1 MPKPGGILKQAGPL
15 MLGRG
20 GATVLGFALPL
31 ILTRLLPQAEFG
43 TYKQV
48 WLVVT
53 TAYFMLQLGLA
64 QSLYYFLPRK
74 DGRERAWLTQASVS
88 LFTLGGVCAAGIYA
102 LRFVVAGQFANPEL
116 ATYGLPMALM
126 TWLMIAASPLEIS
139 LTAEGR
145 VRTAAWIIF
154 LSDFVRVAASVVP
167 LLLGWGLHGFFW
179 AYVLH
184 GCVRFGLQCWF
195 YFRRGRPQL
204 DWRLMR
210 EQLAYALPFGAAV
223 LLDIPQRT
231 FHQWAVGWSVD
242 AAAFAIY
249 AQGCFQVP
257 IINLLYAPIS
267 DILQV
272 RLADPGSRE
281 HRVHLFHD
289 ANLRL
294 AAVFFPFT
302 AGMVAAASL
311 FVPALFTHLYD
322 PSVPIF
328 RVAILM
334 TPFAALPLDGVL
346 RATGHT
352 KYLFRIFFWRL
363 VITVPAVLI
372 GLKVFG
378 MIGAISG
385 HAVAESIIRVAMLNR
400 VRRELDA
407 TWGEILPWRQLG
419 VIGAA
424 SVVACIP
431 AVVITGMA
439 AAGPRPFL
447 ALCAAGALYCAVYLA
462 AIGMMPGDGS
472 PVARIRRVLLGHAP
486 ATA

>member
-1 MPKPGGILKQAGPL
+1 MSRPGGILKQAGPL

-74 DGRERAWLTQASVS
+74 DGRDRAWLTQASVS
-88 LFTLGGVCAAGIYA
+88 LFTLGGVCAGAIYA
-102 LRFVVAGQFANPEL
+102 LRSVVAGQFANPDL
-116 ATYGLPMALM
+116 ATFGLPMALM
-126 TWLMIAASPLEIS
+126 TWLMVAAAPLEIS

-154 LSDFVRVAASVVP
+154 LSDAVRVIASVVP
-167 LLLGWGLHGFFW
+167 LLLGFGLHGFFW

-184 GCVRFGLQCWF
+184 GAVRFGLQCWF
-195 YFRRGRPQL
+195 FFRRGKPEI

-272 RLADPGSRE
+272 RLADPGLRE

-328 RVAILM
+328 RIAILM

-352 KYLFRIFFWRL
+352 RYLFRIFFWRL
-363 VITVPAVLI
+363 VLTVPAVLI

-385 HAVAESIIRVAMLNR
+385 HAVAESLIRVVMLNR
-400 VRRELDA
+400 VRRELGA
-407 TWGEILPWRQLG
+407 TWGEVLPWRQLG
-419 VIGAA
+419 VIATA
-424 SVVACIP
+424 SAVACVP
-431 AVVITGMA
+431 AVIITGMA

-472 PVARIRRVLLGHAP
+472 PVARIRRVLLGHTP